1 MVTRARHSGGFAL
14 VAVLWMLVAV
24 GAAGIAFQAAAR
36 AERRAIANARDGVRA
51 RWAAQAGLARV
62 LYAMDST
69 LGRGRMELDAG
80 ASMGMALPP
89 VQFRLNG
96 IAVRAHIYDARARV
110 NFNLADERQL
120 VRLFGALG
128 LDRPQAV
135 SLSAAVLDWRDPDA
149 VVRRGGA
156 EADTY
161 AARRP
166 PSHPRN
172 GPFTAVEELRGV
184 LGVTPHLYAL
194 VAPHVTVVGDGRIN
208 VNAASAV
215 VLATLP
221 SLDQAA
227 ANAIVARRGTGPFRN
242 AFEVL
247 AALPRQTRER
257 IEADPAP
264 LLDRIALSPRELE
277 IVVTARD
284 GGPSGA
290 GELRAIVV
298 LAGGAA
304 VTVAKVEQW

>member
-1 MVTRARHSGGFAL
+1 VSRVRDSRGFAL

-24 GAAGIAFQAAAR
+24 GAVGIAFQAAAR
-36 AERRAIANARDGVRA
+36 AERRAVVNARDGVRA

-62 LYAMDST
+62 LYALDST
-69 LGRGRMELDAG
+69 LARGRMGLDGG
-80 ASMGMALPP
+80 APLGMALPP
-89 VQFRLNG
+89 VQFRLNE
-96 IAVRAHIYDARARV
+96 IAVHARTYDARARV
-110 NFNLADERQL
+110 NLNLADERQL
-120 VRLFGALG
+120 VQLFGLLG
-128 LDRPQAV
+128 LGRSQAA

-149 VVRRGGA
+149 VVRRGGG
-156 EADTY
+156 EAGTY

-166 PSHPRN
+166 PSRPRN

-184 LGVTPHLYAL
+184 LGVTPEVYAL
-194 VAPHVTVVGDGRIN
+194 VAPYVTVVGDGRIN

-221 SLDQAA
+221 LLDQAA
-227 ANAIVARRGTGPFRN
+227 AAAIVARRGTNRFRN

-247 AALPRQTRER
+247 AALPRQVRER
-257 IEADPAP
+257 IEADPVSV
-264 LLDRIALSPRELE
+264 LDRIALSPRELE
-277 IVVTARD
+277 IEVTARD

-290 GELRAIVV
+290 GGLRAMVV

>member
-1 MVTRARHSGGFAL
+1 MSRVRGSGGFAL

-51 RWAAQAGLARV
+51 RWAAHAGLARV
-62 LYAMDST
+62 LHALDST
-69 LGRGRMELDAG
+69 LGRGRLGLDGG
-80 ASMGMALPP
+80 APMGMALPP
-89 VQFRLNG
+89 VQFRLNE
-96 IAVRAHIYDARARV
+96 IAVRARTYDARARV
-110 NFNLADERQL
+110 NLNLADERQL
-120 VRLFGALG
+120 VQLFGSLG

-135 SLSAAVLDWRDPDA
+135 SLSAAVLDWRDPDG

-156 EADTY
+156 EAAAY

-172 GPFTAVEELRGV
+172 GPFTAVAELRGV
-184 LGVTPHLYAL
+184 LGVTPRVYAL

-227 ANAIVARRGTGPFRN
+227 AAAILARRGTGPFRN

-247 AALPRQTRER
+247 AALPRQARER
-257 IEADPAP
+257 IEADPASF
-264 LLDRIALSPRELE
+264 LDRIALSPRELE
-277 IVVTARD
+277 IEVTAKD

-298 LAGGAA
+298 LEGGAA